1 MLETPFTATTTDTKP
16 IHCHVL
22 RLVCY
27 SILANKN
34 GNVNRGNLDSL
45 GFLLFLYRPSLE
57 SQTGFKDNDAAPPVV
72 CSSLEERVFRDAQ
85 MVQIHLLRLSQLWGH
100 Q

>member
-1 MLETPFTATTTDTKP
+1 MLPASTRATTTDTKP

-57 SQTGFKDNDAAPPVV
+57 SKTGLKDNDAA
-72 CSSLEERVFRDAQ
+72 SLAV
-85 MVQIHLLRLSQLWGH
+85 M
-100 Q
+100 